1 MRGDVGQGD
10 DQPEAEHGSDHRN
23 GPSARTLLIAAI
35 ILVVG
40 GYFLTTKLRDMARIQ
55 DCVASGR
62 TNCAPI
68 STGADK

>member
-1 MRGDVGQGD
+1 MRGDQD
-10 DQPEAEHGSDHRN
+10 DEHGSDHRS

-35 ILVVG
+35 VLVVV
-40 GYFLTTKLRDMARIQ
+40 GYFLTTKLREMIAIQ

-68 STGADK
+68 SSGADK